1 MRRSVREAIVGF
13 SLLAAVSSAVG
24 LSMWLRG
31 LSLTRQHWTVEASF
45 AQADGLAVRSPVV
58 YRGVMVGTVR
68 SVAITSAAVVAQ
80 LEITNPNLRL
90 AQPTMAE
97 IGQVSVL
104 GGESQVALVSSGEPL
119 PDDAPSPRAQDCDS
133 ERMLCDGAK
142 IRGNE
147 GASLGS
153 LTALMHR
160 MLSQVEQEQLVAKV
174 TQVATSIDQTSKE
187 ATAFLSEG
195 RVLVKDGVVLVKDG
209 VGLVHDGKVLAQSLE
224 ASVQEVQPTLTNL
237 NASSAHLRRLLA
249 SLDNPKVVEDLQ
261 ETMANAERLT
271 AQWEAVGGDVHRL
284 TGDPG
289 FMNGLRSLSVGLG
302 QFFEELYPAQTGA
315 AKDKAKREAALQQQ
329 QQEALDQE
337 RSRTPTAPSRG
348 VKPR

>member
-261 ETMANAERLT
+261 QTMANAERLT

>member
-13 SLLAAVSSAVG
+13 SLLAAIASAAG

-31 LSLTRQHWTVEASF
+31 LSLTRQHWTVEARF

-68 SVAITSAAVVAQ
+68 SVAITSAAVVAE

-90 AQPTMAE
+90 AQPTVAQ

-104 GGESQVALVSSGEPL
+104 GGESQVALVSSGAPL
-119 PDDAPSPRAQDCDS
+119 ADDAPSPRAKDCDR

-142 IRGNE
+142 IRGSE

-153 LTALMHR
+153 LTALLHR

-209 VGLVHDGKVLAQSLE
+209 VGLVNDGKVLARNLE
-224 ASVQEVQPTLTNL
+224 TSVQKVQPTLTNL
-237 NASSAHLRRLLA
+237 NASSEHLRRLLA
-249 SLDNPKVVEDLQ
+249 SLDNPQVVEDLRQ
-261 ETMANAERLT
+261 TMANAEQLT

-284 TGDPG
+284 TADPG
-289 FMNGLRSLSVGLG
+289 FMNGLRSLAVGLG

-315 AKDKAKREAALQQQ
+315 AKDKAEREATRQKQAEQLK
-329 QQEALDQE
+329 QEPSQ
-337 RSRTPTAPSRG
+337 AP
-348 VKPR
+348 VPPPR